1 MKRLLAALLFA
12 YFSVVSFAQT
22 AAQPGGGAAT
32 AAPVHPATA
41 EQVREYFLLVHLDK
55 SVHGAMEQMLKASR
69 AAAPPYLPDSVWED
83 MSKTFAAY
91 DLIGEMVPIY
101 QRHISQED
109 MAAILTFYH
118 TDSGRRLIEA
128 QPAMVA
134 EAQATFPSLGRK
146 LGQEVAARHMAE
158 IEAARKKY
166 EQENGTKPTPS
177 QKPN

>member
-22 AAQPGGGAAT
+22 AAQPGAD
-32 AAPVHPATA
+32 APAHPATA
-41 EQVREYFLLVHLDK
+41 EQVREYFLLVHLDR

-91 DLIGEMVPIY
+91 DLTSEMVPIY

-109 MAAILTFYH
+109 MAAILAFYH
-118 TDSGRRLIEA
+118 TESGRRLIDA

-146 LGQEVAARHMAE
+146 LGQEVTARHMAE
-158 IEAARKKY
+158 IEAAKKKY
-166 EQENGTKPTPS
+166 EQENGPKPS

>member
-109 MAAILTFYH
+109 MAAILAFYH
-118 TDSGRRLIEA
+118 TNSGRRLLEA

-134 EAQATFPSLGRK
+134 EAQATFPNVGRR
-146 LGQEVAARHMAE
+146 LGQEVAARHMEE
-158 IEAARKKY
+158 ITAAKKKY
-166 EQENGTKPTPS
+166 EDDIATRKNATAPPK
-177 QKPN
+177 